1 MAIFGLKSDWSEVGS
16 GFEEQGGTLLP
27 RIPRSTPGDHA
38 RLSIDNRLSQTFYGC
53 LCALLTL
60 E

>member
-16 GFEEQGGTLLP
+16 GFEEQAGGTLLP

-38 RLSIDNRLSQTFYGC
+38 RLSIDNSESDFLRLFVCTVK
-53 LCALLTL
+53 T
-60 E
+60 

>member
-1 MAIFGLKSDWSEVGS
+1 MAIFGLKSDWSEVGL

-38 RLSIDNRLSQTFYGC
+38 RLSIDNSESDFLRLFVCTVK
-53 LCALLTL
+53 T
-60 E
+60 